1 MELSA
6 QALSVSRQREVAEK
20 RQRIQNFIE
29 RNKLDGL
36 ALNTHNY
43 FAWATAGGSNWVAND
58 TPYGVATLLHLADG
72 RQFAF
77 ANNIEVP
84 RLQDEELLTALG
96 YEVVSQNWWESAE
109 SKEADIWEAV
119 GGKDKKLGTDYP
131 LEGAQQV
138 SQLLLPERFSLTPD
152 EIARYQAV
160 GAEASTALEN
170 TCRAITPGMT
180 EWEVAAKLTQEC
192 FSRRLL
198 AFVTLV
204 ASDERIFKYRH
215 PIPADKQIEKYVM
228 VVVCAKRGGLIA
240 NCTRLVHF
248 GALPDELKRKQEAVL
263 KVDATF
269 NLYSRPGVKVSE
281 VFAKGLEAYAQVGF
295 ADEWK
300 LHHQGGAT
308 GYNGRDYLGTPTC
321 SEIVQENQ
329 AFAWNPS
336 ITGVKCEDT
345 VLTSSERDVEVLTA
359 APNSNW
365 PTASIEIAGQ
375 GTLRRPLILEV

>member
-1 MELSA
+1 MEQSQVLA
-6 QALSVSRQREVAEK
+6 AVRQREVAEK

-29 RNKLDGL
+29 KHQLDGL

-58 TPYGVATLLHLADG
+58 TPIGVATLLHLADG

-84 RLQDEELLTALG
+84 RLQDEELLAALG
-96 YEVVSQNWWESAE
+96 YQVISQDWWANAAT
-109 SKEADIWEAV
+109 KEAAIWETL
-119 GGKDKKLGTDYP
+119 GGKQKKLGTDYS
-131 LEGAQQV
+131 LEGAQQI
-138 SQLLLPERFSLTPD
+138 SNLLLPERFSLTAD
-152 EIARYQAV
+152 EIARYQTV
-160 GAEASTALEN
+160 GADAATALET
-170 TCRAITPGMT
+170 TCRNLTPGMT
-180 EWEVAAKLTQEC
+180 EWEVAAKLVQEC
-192 FSRRLL
+192 FSRGLL

-215 PIPADKQIEKYVM
+215 PIPTSKKIEKYVM
-228 VVVCAKRGGLIA
+228 VVLCAKRGGLIA

-248 GALPDELKRKQEAVL
+248 GALPNELKQKQAAIL

-269 NLYSRPGVKVSE
+269 NLYSRPGTKVSD
-281 VFAKGLEAYAQVGF
+281 VFAKGLEAYAQAGF

-308 GYNGRDYLGTPTC
+308 GYNSRDYLGTPT
-321 SEIVQENQ
+321 SPEIVQENQ
-329 AFAWNPS
+329 TFAWNPS

-359 APNSNW
+359 APNSSW

-375 GTLRRPLILEV
+375 GTLRRSLILEL